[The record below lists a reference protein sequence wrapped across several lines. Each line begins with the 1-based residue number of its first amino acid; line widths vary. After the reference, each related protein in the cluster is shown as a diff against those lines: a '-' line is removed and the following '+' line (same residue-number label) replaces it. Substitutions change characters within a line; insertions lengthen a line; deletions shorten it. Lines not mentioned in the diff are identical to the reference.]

1 MTQAKGI
8 LPKGHDAAMKSSLAT
23 GYLIYVSIDA
33 QIARDQVV
41 QLLTDCKGALDALVL
56 EEDGRDVA
64 DVVVGFHPKFFGA
77 VASPRFGT
85 PFQQPAGFSALPPV
99 HGNLV
104 DCDLVFY
111 VVSIDEA
118 RVATFISQLWAL
130 KPNVS
135 RIELDRGYQKL
146 HVGEAVE
153 AFGYRDGARN
163 VKTTDRYGVVFI
175 HEDDQPE
182 ESSGLEGGS
191 YMAFLRI
198 VQNLEVF
205 NNLEASLQ
213 DQVIGR
219 RRDGSRLDLPE
230 GSDPRRETEMPAA
243 EPPSFI
249 SHVRKVGPRGPHDD
263 VQIFRRGL
271 PFIEVSNGMV
281 RQGLNFVSFQA
292 SLDQFDVVFNDW
304 MMNPNFPP
312 PETGASPGLD
322 KLFDPNLGITQIER
336 SGFFFVPPHDDR
348 FIGATLFD
356 QPRGQGRPRSGQVS
370 VRKKVVDPNNT
381 ASRFERG
388 GFTFQLIDSNGTVVT
403 EFTTDSKGH
412 AQSAEVPLGT
422 YTLRELPTTRPNIA
436 IAADQMVILDSKHEV
451 VVIQN
456 TVTQPGGYGTR

>member
-8 LPKGHDAAMKSSLAT
+8 LPKGHDAAMRSPLAT
-23 GYLIYVSIDA
+23 GYFICVSVDP
-33 QIARDQVV
+33 QVTREEIV
-41 QLLTDCKGALDALVL
+41 QFLTQCKNALDALVL
-56 EEDGRDVA
+56 EEGGRDVA
-64 DVVVGFHPKFFGA
+64 DVVVGFHPKFFGS
-77 VASPRFGT
+77 VASPRFES
-85 PFQQPAGFSALPPV
+85 PFQLPAGFSALPPV
-99 HGNLV
+99 PGTPV

-130 KPNVS
+130 KPILS

-146 HVGEAVE
+146 REGEAIE
-153 AFGYRDGARN
+153 AFGYRDGVRN
-163 VKTTDRYGVVFI
+163 VRTIERYGVVFI

-198 VQNLEVF
+198 VQDLEAF
-205 NNLEASLQ
+205 NALEASAQ

-230 GSDPRRETEMPAA
+230 GSDPRKETEMAPT
-243 EPPSFI
+243 EPPPFT

-271 PFIEVSNGMV
+271 PFIELTGGTV

-312 PETGASPGLD
+312 PETGATPGVD
-322 KLFDPNLGITQIER
+322 RLFDPNLGIAQIEK

-348 FIGATLFD
+348 YIGATLFD
-356 QPRGQGRPRSGQVS
+356 EPRGKGKPRTGQVS
-370 VRKKVVDPNNT
+370 VRKKVIDPANPGN
-381 ASRFERG
+381 RFERG
-388 GFTFQLIDSNGTVVT
+388 GFTFQLIDQNGAVVA

-412 AQSAEVPLGT
+412 AQSPEVPLGT
-422 YTLRELPTTRPNIA
+422 YTLRELPTNRLNIA
-436 IAADQMVILDSKHEV
+436 VAGDQSVTLDSKHEV
-451 VVIQN
+451 VVVQD